1 MRHIFIVNPA
11 AGKKDG
17 LSALRKQVERVFPQ
31 GGYEI
36 YTTAGPGDA
45 RTIAQRAIRMGD
57 PVRLYACGGDGTL
70 NEVVNAAAG
79 QAHVAVTN
87 IPMGTGNDF
96 LRIFGK
102 EGRRRFGD
110 VAALRDGPQKALDLM
125 DCNGLLGLNIV
136 CAGVDARVAAEV
148 HRFKRLPL
156 VGHSLAYV
164 LSLIATVTHG
174 LTRPMEVTM
183 GPIRHS
189 GETALLCV
197 CNAQYY
203 GGGFRPMPEAMPDD
217 GVLDM
222 LLAGNITAGQFLTC
236 VDKFA
241 RGQYRKC
248 PDLIQSWHGDA
259 VSFSSHDEM
268 VVVVDGE
275 VMRGREFT
283 VCRSE
288 KKLNFFWPRGV
299 EFPTPTEST
308 AGTL

>member
-1 MRHIFIVNPA
+1 MRHVFIVNPA
-11 AGKKDG
+11 AGKRGG
-17 LSALRKQVERVFPQ
+17 LPGLQRQLERAFPH
-31 GGYEI
+31 GGYEL
-36 YTTAGPGDA
+36 YTTAAPGDA
-45 RTIAQRAIRMGD
+45 RDIAARAAAVGD
-57 PVRLYACGGDGTL
+57 PVRIYACGGDGTL
-70 NEVVNAAAG
+70 NEVVNGAAG
-79 QAHVAVTN
+79 YAHAAVTN
-87 IPMGTGNDF
+87 VPMGTGNDF

-110 VAALRDGPQKALDLM
+110 VAALRDGPEKALDLM

-136 CAGVDARVAAEV
+136 CAGVDARVAADV
-148 HRFKRLPL
+148 DRFKRLPL

-164 LSLIATVTHG
+164 LSLAATASKG

-189 GETALLCV
+189 GPTALLCV

-217 GVLDM
+217 AVLDM
-222 LLAGNITAGQFLTC
+222 LLVGEITAGQFLTC
-236 VDKFA
+236 VGKFA

-248 PDLIQSWHGDA
+248 PDLIRAWHGDGL
-259 VSFSSHDEM
+259 SFSAEEEM

-283 VCRSE
+283 VRRAD
-288 KKLNFFWPRGV
+288 KKLNFFWPQGV
-299 EFPTPTEST
+299 EFPTP
-308 AGTL
+308 AGAMAETL